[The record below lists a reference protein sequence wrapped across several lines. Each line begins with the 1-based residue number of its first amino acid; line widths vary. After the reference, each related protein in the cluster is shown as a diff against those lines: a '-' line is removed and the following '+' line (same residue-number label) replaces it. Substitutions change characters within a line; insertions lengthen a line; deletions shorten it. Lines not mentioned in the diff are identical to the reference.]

1 MTQPQTIAA
10 TASLY
15 ERLGGGERMRQII
28 GEIVDAHLANPAIRV
43 RFEPFDRDKM
53 KSQAFAFFAQA
64 TGGPE
69 VYEGRG
75 LRGTHQGMNVS
86 DQEFVSAVDDVMAV
100 LRKNGVGEREQQEVL
115 AAFFAMKD
123 EVLHL

>member
-1 MTQPQTIAA
+1 
-10 TASLY
+10 
-15 ERLGGGERMRQII
+15 MRQII

-53 KSQAFAFFAQA
+53 KHQAFQFFAQA

-100 LRKNGVGEREQQEVL
+100 LRRNGVGDREQQEVL

>member
-1 MTQPQTIAA
+1 MTQLETMPA

-28 GEIVDAHLANPAIRV
+28 GEIVDAHLANPAIHM
-43 RFEPFDRDKM
+43 RFEAFDRDTM
-53 KSQAFAFFAQA
+53 KGQAFQFFAQA

-75 LRGTHQGMNVS
+75 LRGTHEGMNVS

-100 LRKNGVGEREQQEVL
+100 LRKNGVGDREQQEVL